1 MALIFDICTSTA
13 ITAISHDGFWDTG
26 HVSRN
31 LNCTYLRPAAEGTK
45 VYVIGEVV
53 HLGKR
58 QGLTKGE
65 IRLETE
71 DGKIAY
77 TCEHGKAALGS
88 SSL

>member
-1 MALIFDICTSTA
+1 M
-13 ITAISHDGFWDTG
+13 
-26 HVSRN
+26 
-31 LNCTYLRPAAEGTK
+31 
-45 VYVIGEVV
+45 YVISEVV

-77 TCEHGKAALGS
+77 TCEHQKAAVGQ

>member
-1 MALIFDICTSTA
+1 MGSGTQVLISQRSAEVVST
-13 ITAISHDGFWDTG
+13 DDRVG

-31 LNCTYLRPAAEGTK
+31 LNCTYLRPAPEGMK
-45 VYVIGEVV
+45 VYVVSEVV

-58 QGLTKGE
+58 QGLTRGE
-65 IRLETE
+65 IRMETE

-77 TCEHGKAALGS
+77 TCEHQKAALGS

>member
-1 MALIFDICTSTA
+1 M
-13 ITAISHDGFWDTG
+13 
-26 HVSRN
+26 
-31 LNCTYLRPAAEGTK
+31 
-45 VYVIGEVV
+45 YVISDVI

-58 QGLTKGE
+58 QGLTRGE

-77 TCEHGKAALGS
+77 TCEHQKAALGQ